1 MLEWFRFALTAFCL
15 LCGLFLFITGVI
27 GQFRLKYVLNR
38 MHAASMGDSLGLLM
52 ILAGLSIS
60 APDVWVILKFALTA
74 FFLWITSPTGSHL
87 IARLEMTLNEHP
99 ENEMEAKEIE

>member
-1 MLEWFRFALTAFCL
+1 MGEWILFGISALL
-15 LCGLFLFITGVI
+15 LVTGLFLMLSAVI
-27 GQFRLKYVLNR
+27 GQYRFHYVLNR

-60 APDVWVILKFALTA
+60 APDVWVIFKFALTA

-99 ENEMEAKEIE
+99 ENEMEVVEK